1 MISKQRKVKFDLVLV
16 PLFVIPFSRTYIRVM
31 MPGLNLDNCN
41 GDITI
46 AYKYTMAVQETE
58 LEEEERK
65 LILDYYKNEVFV

>member
-1 MISKQRKVKFDLVLV
+1 
-16 PLFVIPFSRTYIRVM
+16 M

-41 GDITI
+41 GDITM